1 MGAVY
6 NQPSRN
12 SDPDAMSPLF
22 RCTLAALAA
31 ALLASCATV
40 DKPIPLPEGRWEL
53 TTSSFIDGGRM
64 PGLPRATLEMGKGR
78 ISAFSGCNSG
88 SGSVE
93 SIDGRMNVSPPA
105 TTRRA
110 CPEPLGAFEGRY
122 FKLLGGKPYFRV
134 EGDQLILS
142 AGDDSAR
149 FRRAPAAPGN
159 K

>member
-1 MGAVY
+1 MSTF
-6 NQPSRN
+6 SRCAR
-12 SDPDAMSPLF
+12 S
-22 RCTLAALAA
+22 ALAA
-31 ALLASCATV
+31 ALLTSCATV
-40 DKPIPLPEGRWEL
+40 DKPIPLPEGSWEL

-64 PGLPRATLEMGKGR
+64 PGLPRATLQLDKGR

-93 SIDGRMNVSPPA
+93 SIDGRMTVSPLA

-122 FKLLGGKPYFRV
+122 FKLLGSRPYFRI

-149 FRRAPAAPGN
+149 FRRAAAAGN
-159 K
+159 R

>member
-1 MGAVY
+1 
-6 NQPSRN
+6 
-12 SDPDAMSPLF
+12 MSLLF
-22 RCTLAALAA
+22 RRTPAALAV
-31 ALLASCATV
+31 ALAASCATI
-40 DKPIPLPEGRWEL
+40 DQPIPLPEGRWEL

-93 SIDGRMNVSPPA
+93 SVDGRMTVSPLA

-122 FKLLGGKPYFRV
+122 FKLLAGRPYFRL
-134 EGDQLILS
+134 EGEQLILS

-149 FRRAPAAPGN
+149 FRRAPVTTEN

>member
-1 MGAVY
+1 V
-6 NQPSRN
+6 
-12 SDPDAMSPLF
+12 
-22 RCTLAALAA
+22 
-31 ALLASCATV
+31 LASCATV
-40 DKPIPLPEGRWEL
+40 DRPIPIPLPEGQWEL

-64 PGLPRATLEMGKGR
+64 PGLPRATLQLGKGR

-88 SGSVE
+88 NGNVE
-93 SIDGRMNVSPPA
+93 SIDGRMTVSPLA

-122 FKLLGGKPYFRV
+122 FRLLGNKPYFRV

-149 FRRAPAAPGN
+149 FRRAPAAAGTP
-159 K
+159 

>member
-1 MGAVY
+1 
-6 NQPSRN
+6 
-12 SDPDAMSPLF
+12 MSLLF
-22 RCTLAALAA
+22 RRTLAALAV
-31 ALLASCATV
+31 ALAASCATI
-40 DKPIPLPEGRWEL
+40 DRPMPIPLPEGRWEL
-53 TTSSFIDGGRM
+53 STSSFIDGGRM
-64 PGLPRATLEMGKGR
+64 PGLPRATLEIGKGR

-93 SIDGRMNVSPPA
+93 SIDGRMAVSPLA

-122 FKLLGGKPYFRV
+122 FKLLGSKPYFRI

-142 AGDDSAR
+142 AGDDSVR